1 MAPKDYGYIFEPA
14 VDYQPRVVK
23 EYVVVCNGKAIVD
36 ADGTVRLNP
45 DSKSCDFDVLGHQVT
60 PKGYNS
66 YEINGWNFAAYK
78 SAAFQLWKKRPKG
91 LSWVDHIDRD
101 RTNDSFLNLR
111 PVNASLNNL
120 NQYRPTTKGYI
131 HETQEWVDKVNAA
144 RAAKRQRPLILK
156 EPAGNAKG
164 SGMSSECLTTP
175 RMLRLATCGPRSLLF
190 RTVCASSGLRSCL
203 PDDLACL
210 VLELSG
216 HLVVRSGGMA
226 FHIFLR

>member
-78 SAAFQLWKKRPKG
+78 SVAFQLWKKRPKG
-91 LSWVDHIDRD
+91 LSWVDHIDQGGTSTR
-101 RTNDSFLNLR
+101 RRN
-111 PVNASLNNL
+111 
-120 NQYRPTTKGYI
+120 
-131 HETQEWVDKVNAA
+131 
-144 RAAKRQRPLILK
+144 
-156 EPAGNAKG
+156 G
-164 SGMSSECLTTP
+164 ST
-175 RMLRLATCGPRSLLF
+175 R
-190 RTVCASSGLRSCL
+190 
-203 PDDLACL
+203 
-210 VLELSG
+210 
-216 HLVVRSGGMA
+216 
-226 FHIFLR
+226 